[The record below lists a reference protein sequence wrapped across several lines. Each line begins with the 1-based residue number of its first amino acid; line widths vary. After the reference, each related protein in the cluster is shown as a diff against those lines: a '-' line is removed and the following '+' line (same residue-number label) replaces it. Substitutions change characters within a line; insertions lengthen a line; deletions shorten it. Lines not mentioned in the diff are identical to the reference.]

1 MGLTTRQSSD
11 QFGADQAASE
21 PLRRATGR
29 ATTCGRQRGGV
40 PAAPAGRWNGAA
52 ERALSRRERIGRGKA
67 ARSWTATA
75 PGRCC
80 GGVDEDAIALAATGI

>member
-29 ATTCGRQRGGV
+29 ATTCGRQRGGCARRPSRTV
-40 PAAPAGRWNGAA
+40 ERGSGARSIAPGTDREGEGGSVVDSDSAGR
-52 ERALSRRERIGRGKA
+52 LREDYKRQ
-67 ARSWTATA
+67 
-75 PGRCC
+75 
-80 GGVDEDAIALAATGI
+80 

>member
-29 ATTCGRQRGGV
+29 ATTCGRQRGGC
-40 PAAPAGRWNGAA
+40 PPPQPDGGTGQRSALYRAGNGSGGGK
-52 ERALSRRERIGRGKA
+52 RLGRGQRQR
-67 ARSWTATA
+67 RSGQQRGAKSA
-75 PGRCC
+75 
-80 GGVDEDAIALAATGI
+80 